1 MNTLKNML
9 RSRLTNITDFVC
21 IRRSSKGVA
30 IRAKPKPVRLIVNDA
45 NMTIKKPITISGIVK
60 YRS

>member
-1 MNTLKNML
+1 ML

-21 IRRSSKGVA
+21 IRRRSKGVA

-45 NMTIKKPITISGIVK
+45 DMTIKKPITISGIVK
-60 YRS
+60 YWS

>member
-1 MNTLKNML
+1 MNTLRNML

-21 IRRSSKGVA
+21 SRRRSRGVA

-45 NMTIKKPITISGIVK
+45 HITIRKPITISGIVN